1 MCVLIWGSTW
11 FAITFQLGEVAP
23 ELSVAYRFLI
33 ASAVMFVF
41 CALRRHQLRF
51 TLRQHGSFAAL
62 GLSMFCISYIFV
74 YHAERFVP
82 SAMVAVAYSASPF
95 MSMVGM
101 RLFFGAPMKSSTAF
115 ASSLGVLGICCIF
128 YPQLMAATMGNQVQA
143 GELGGMAEEAKHQGL
158 GLFFTIA
165 SVVASVVGSLVA
177 TKNQKLGLPLFPG
190 IAWGMFY
197 GGLGALIMTLLLGRP
212 LLWGSSWQYTV
223 SMFYLALFGSL
234 ITFACYLTL
243 MGRVGADRSAYI
255 GVMVPIVALVFSAV
269 FEKFQFG
276 WLTFFGIGLSVLGNI
291 VMLRTEPQKA
301 TADGTP

>member
-1 MCVLIWGSTW
+1 LSNLQLFAVCVLIWGSTW
-11 FAITFQLGEVAP
+11 IAITFQLGEVAP

-41 CALRRHQLRF
+41 CAVRRHRLRF
-51 TLRQHGSFAAL
+51 NLRQHGSFIAL

-74 YHAERFVP
+74 YHAERFVA

-115 ASSLGVLGICCIF
+115 ASTLGVLGICCIF
-128 YPQLMAATMGNQVQA
+128 YPQIMAATVGNHAEAALVGEAAKNQA
-143 GELGGMAEEAKHQGL
+143 L
-158 GLFFTIA
+158 GLFFT
-165 SVVASVVGSLVA
+165 VASVVGSVAGSLVA
-177 TKNQKLGLPLFPG
+177 TKNHKLGLPLFPG

-197 GGLGALIMTLLLGRP
+197 GGLGALIIALALGRP
-212 LLWGSSWQYTV
+212 LLWGAGWQYTA
-223 SMFYLALFGSL
+223 SMLYLALFGSL

-255 GVMVPIVALVFSAV
+255 GVMVPIVALIFSAL

-276 WLTFFGIGLSVLGNI
+276 WLTFFGVGLSVLGNV
-291 VMLRTEPQKA
+291 VMLRTQPQK
-301 TADGTP
+301 TA